1 MLPVHT
7 PRSSWRT
14 AALLFLLAAFAL
26 PVQLVAQQSREARPG
41 SIVLLE
47 FGNHRQVRGTFIGRA
62 GDDVLLWKSPSDTAR
77 IPFSEVI
84 RSSAYEG
91 STPRGWSAVGK
102 GAAVGTGFGL
112 MLGAL
117 ALSHTGDAR
126 HESGAGFAVVAIG
139 TLILGGTLVGGAL
152 AVLPEEHWT
161 EFDPATI
168 GSVATNGRS

>member
-1 MLPVHT
+1 MLPALT
-7 PRSSWRT
+7 ARSCRPP
-14 AALLFLLAAFAL
+14 AALLLLLAAVAL
-26 PVQLVAQQSREARPG
+26 PVRLIAQQSREVRPG
-41 SIVLLE
+41 STVLLE
-47 FGNHRQVRGTFIGRA
+47 LGDRRQERGTLLGRA
-62 GDDVLLWKSPSDTAR
+62 GNDVLLWKSPSDTAR